1 MDPVFVNNNWRTK
14 QGFFLTSGREAHGE
28 IAVFN
33 KTTEL
38 LMASF
43 KDKQIRSA
51 NVLDANNLALVED
64 IVNETLETISPL
76 ASEQGVSSNGLVART
91 WFTAMACLGAYH
103 EKIKQIQGREGR
115 EGRDGREGPRR
126 AERPERG
133 PERPQEPR
141 PYEQHQMAPDYDRPA
156 YAREFYDESRGGAD
170 YQNPVY
176 VPNYGPRMRPHVAPM
191 GHVQAGGARVS
202 YGHEQGHFRGTFRG
216 PRRADDSRSR

>member
-38 LMASF
+38 LTTSF
-43 KDKQIRSA
+43 KEKQIRSA
-51 NVLDANNLALVED
+51 NVLDANNLAVIED

-76 ASEQGVSSNGLVART
+76 AAEQGVSSNGLVART

-103 EKIKQIQGREGR
+103 EKIKQIQGRDAQGR
-115 EGRDGREGPRR
+115 DAQGRDGRDGPR
-126 AERPERG
+126 RG
-133 PERPQEPR
+133 PERPQEQR
-141 PYEQHQMAPDYDRPA
+141 PYEQHQMAPDYDRAPA
-156 YAREFYDESRGGAD
+156 PYGGYRELYDEASAD
-170 YQNPVY
+170 YENPIY
-176 VPNYGPRMRPHVAPM
+176 VPYGQPRGPPPMRPHVAPM
-191 GHVQAGGARVS
+191 GLGVARAHQER
-202 YGHEQGHFRGTFRG
+202 GQFRGTFRG